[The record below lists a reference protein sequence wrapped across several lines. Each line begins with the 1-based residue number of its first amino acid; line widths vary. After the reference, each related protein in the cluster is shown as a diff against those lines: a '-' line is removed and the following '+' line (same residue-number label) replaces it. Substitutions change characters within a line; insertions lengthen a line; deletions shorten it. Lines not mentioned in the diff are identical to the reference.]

1 MTTPRP
7 QARKRCYAE
16 TVSVPTVILPTMRI
30 RTTYGPPLPGELAAQ
45 LARAIALTEIVGVQH
60 CRADD
65 TSDTGHPTSA
75 LIARQ

>member
-1 MTTPRP
+1 
-7 QARKRCYAE
+7 
-16 TVSVPTVILPTMRI
+16 MRI